1 MLTLAVD
8 AMGGD
13 RAPREIVKG
22 TVDAAMQIPEA
33 RYILV
38 GREAAIRAELAQL
51 GPVPERI
58 EIVDAP
64 DVVEMDEVPVEAL
77 KRKRGSSIA
86 RAVALVRE
94 GKAQAVVS
102 AGNTGAAVAASYMHL
117 GILKGVRRPG
127 IAATFHVKA
136 HPVVI
141 MDVGANIHCKPAD
154 LFLYGI
160 MASLY
165 AKEVLGLENPRV
177 GVLNIGEEEKKGIA
191 LVRQTADL
199 FQRAEAELHYVGN
212 VEGDAVFRGTSDVIV
227 CDGFVGNIVLKVS
240 EGLAEN
246 VLHVFMEE
254 LEKSSGS
261 PAVLGTF
268 REVLER
274 FRWRIDYAEQGGA
287 PLLGVNGVC
296 IVCHGRSQAR
306 AMANAMRC
314 AVRMVQKNLNHKI
327 EALAARVTPLLA
339 EVD

>member
-1 MLTLAVD
+1 MVTLAVD

-13 RAPREIVKG
+13 DAPREIVKG
-22 TVDAAMQIPEA
+22 VVYAAEQSAETQ
-33 RYILV
+33 YLLV
-38 GREAAIRAELAQL
+38 GRQAAIEAELSQFA
-51 GPVPERI
+51 PARDRI
-58 EIVDAP
+58 AVVEAP
-64 DVVEMDEVPVEAL
+64 DVIEMDEVPVEAL
-77 KRKRGSSIA
+77 KRKRVASIT
-86 RAVALVRE
+86 RAVGLVRQ
-94 GKAQAVVS
+94 GKAQAIVS
-102 AGNTGAAVAASYMHL
+102 AGNTGAAVAASYMSL
-117 GILKGVRRPG
+117 GTLKGIRRPG
-127 IAATFHVKA
+127 IAATFYVKEQ
-136 HPVVI
+136 PVVI

-154 LFLYGI
+154 LLRYGI

-165 AKEVLGLENPRV
+165 AQEVLGVRAPRI
-177 GVLNIGEEEKKGIA
+177 GLLNIGEEEKKGIA
-191 LVRQTADL
+191 LTRETAEL
-199 FQRAEAELHYVGN
+199 FQRAEPEIAFVGN
-212 VEGDAVFRGTSDVIV
+212 VEGDALFRGLCDVII

-246 VLHVFMEE
+246 VMQVFMDEF
-254 LEKSSGS
+254 EKCSG
-261 PAVLGTF
+261 AGAALDMF
-268 REVLER
+268 HAALDR

>member
-1 MLTLAVD
+1 MVTLAVD

-13 RAPREIVKG
+13 DAPREIVKG
-22 TVDAAMQIPEA
+22 TVDAAGQLA
-33 RYILV
+33 DTQYLLV
-38 GREAAIRAELAQL
+38 GREAAIDAELSQL
-51 GPVPERI
+51 GPVRDRI
-58 EIVDAP
+58 AIVDAP
-64 DVVEMDEVPVEAL
+64 DVIAMDEVPVEAL

-86 RAVALVRE
+86 RAVGLVRQ
-94 GKAQAVVS
+94 GKAQAIVS
-102 AGNTGAAVAASYMHL
+102 AGNTGAAVAASYMTL
-117 GILKGVRRPG
+117 GTLKGIRRPG
-127 IAATFHVKA
+127 IAAAFYVKE
-136 HPVVI
+136 HPVVV

-165 AKEVLGLENPRV
+165 AQEVLGVRTPRI
-177 GVLNIGEEEKKGIA
+177 GILNIGEEEKKGIA
-191 LVRQTADL
+191 LVRETADL
-199 FQRAEAELHYVGN
+199 FQRAEPGLDFVGN
-212 VEGDAVFRGTSDVIV
+212 VEGDAIFRGLCDVII

-254 LEKSSGS
+254 FAKCSGGG
-261 PAVLGTF
+261 AALDTF
-268 REVLER
+268 RETLDR

-296 IVCHGRSQAR
+296 IICHGRSHAR
-306 AMANAMRC
+306 AMTNAMRC